1 MSSSCFLRS
10 YLRLRLFSLLRRSGP
25 TTAAVHPFAPHRS
38 ARPHVPYA
46 ALRQRPILFRYYV
59 CIVEVAAEPIS
70 VPFTVIHE
78 RRQRSILLRSMS
90 SNANAEEAVMPRSM
104 PVTVAHELL
113 TAGHRYL
120 DVRTVKEFSGWH
132 AVGAVNIPYMLES
145 VSVTIMTSSS
155 SVKITKIPIFLESL
169 FLQYLNHRSWSC
181 STFYIEAQVNRSGNG
196 CLSGKRS
203 LMAASELSNAGF
215 TGITDVAGGFS
226 AWVENGLPTD
236 QKEPVRQSTCFL

>member
-90 SNANAEEAVMPRSM
+90 SNANAEEAVMPRSVA
-104 PVTVAHELL
+104 VTVAHELL

-120 DVRTVKEFSGWH
+120 DVRTVKEFSGGH

-169 FLQYLNHRSWSC
+169 FLQYLNHRTLVRSATS
-181 STFYIEAQVNRSGNG
+181 NRG
-196 CLSGKRS
+196 CLSRKRS
-203 LMAASELSNAGF
+203 LVAASELSNAGF

-226 AWVENGLPTD
+226 AWVENGLPT
-236 QKEPVRQSTCFL
+236 E